1 MEAMVLDIWDSMQD
15 KTDMVFA
22 VTEQESSGEY
32 KQMQRTSPHSVV
44 RVQRVVEILKK
55 GIKPRLR

>member
-1 MEAMVLDIWDSMQD
+1 MEAMVLDIGDSMQD
-15 KTDMVFA
+15 KTDLVFA

-32 KQMQRTSPHSVV
+32 KQMQSTLPHSVV
-44 RVQRVVEILKK
+44 RVQHVVEILKK